1 MHLGI
6 QEYNTALNAAMVGTV
21 TLEKLVRLGLREDVI
36 VKQHLLCLVA
46 MRTMGILLIEAGES
60 LNLENV
66 KMRGL
71 IRMVFSMEAP
81 NLTDWTRIQENLEVV
96 GVGWYLLFYP
106 LIGN

>member
-1 MHLGI
+1 MRLGI
-6 QEYNTALNAAMVGTV
+6 QEYNTALNAIMVGTV
-21 TLEKLVRLGLREDVI
+21 TLEKLERLGLREDVI
-36 VKQHLLCLVA
+36 VKPHLLCLVA

-66 KMRGL
+66 KMHGL

-81 NLTDWTRIQENLEVV
+81 NSTDWTRIQENLEVV